1 MKVQIEM
8 LTTFYITNKTNIWPH
23 TVRVLRRL
31 NENGY
36 GNLGHNVKTCFKI
49 ICRALMNRFMWLISV
64 FLIIIIKYLA
74 CQASKMGKRKV

>member
-49 ICRALMNRFMWLISV
+49 ILLNNTSMSNRVIFDQMSSIDE
-64 FLIIIIKYLA
+64 
-74 CQASKMGKRKV
+74 